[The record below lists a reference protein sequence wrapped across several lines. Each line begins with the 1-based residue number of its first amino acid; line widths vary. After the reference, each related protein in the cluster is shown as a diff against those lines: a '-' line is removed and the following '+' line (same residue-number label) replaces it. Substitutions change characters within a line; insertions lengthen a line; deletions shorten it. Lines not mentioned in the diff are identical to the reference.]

1 VGASELED
9 HVRLPN
15 QWLLHI
21 RPLRHCEDRPVREL
35 YSRLSPRTRYL
46 RFFSPMP
53 VIPESLIALIACT
66 DNQQRLALLAELD
79 WNGRR
84 EVVALGNYGATADG
98 AAEVGLVVRDEWQ
111 RQGIGTVL
119 AARLMQAAEA
129 RGFDRF
135 VAHALWENSAVIRK
149 LLNRVADIV
158 SATMRQGLS
167 EMFFVRRRS
176 Q

>member
-1 VGASELED
+1 
-9 HVRLPN
+9 
-15 QWLLHI
+15 
-21 RPLRHCEDRPVREL
+21 
-35 YSRLSPRTRYL
+35 
-46 RFFSPMP
+46 MP
-53 VIPESLIALIACT
+53 VMPESLIALIACT
-66 DNQQRLALLAELD
+66 DNQRRVALLAELD
-79 WNGRR
+79 LNGRR
-84 EVVALGNYGATADG
+84 EVVALGNYGATDEG

-111 RQGIGTVL
+111 RQGIGTAL
-119 AARLMQAAEA
+119 AARLMLAAEA

-135 VAHALWENSAVIRK
+135 VAHVLWENSAVIRK